1 MRRAAILLASLSILS
16 ISALALTGA
25 LVDSRRADAY
35 FESELLCGER
45 DSFEGVSISASTSLS
60 GLIGNRLYYGLS
72 YDAASDESAC
82 EYSFNERTSR
92 SAADTDKEPVYAG
105 LQVYFEDGAVRW
117 ELYDPQSHEELGSG
131 TSEELGALTEGAQ
144 SLRCYRLGRSW
155 VIEAAYTDTAE
166 YRLLASRWSEEYG
179 LYVPDAGSLSLVKS
193 CSSLSTVGEA
203 PDGGLLLLEKVGA
216 DYLLSQFDASGRLLR
231 EFAVE
236 GAENLHFSDYT
247 WGGDWVTVDV
257 LGTVHS
263 FVLRDGLLER
273 STVYRLADAPGCHYF
288 VSETEDGILFYYER
302 QYSFDGER
310 LCLLVEEKAM
320 QYQESS
326 DAGVPLPE
334 PGLWLIAAYPD
345 GAVSS
350 LGLRCSMWDN
360 SGDGNY
366 IYRIGFDK
374 E

>member
-1 MRRAAILLASLSILS
+1 MRRAAILLVSLSILS
-16 ISALALTGA
+16 ISALALAGA

-45 DSFEGVSISASTSLS
+45 DSFEGVTIGATSCLS
-60 GLIGNRLYYGLS
+60 GLIGNYLYYGLR
-72 YDAASDESAC
+72 YDAAADESAC

-92 SAADTDKEPVYAG
+92 SDAADTDKAPVYAG
-105 LQVYFEDGAVRW
+105 LQVYFEDGAMRW
-117 ELYDPQSHEELGSG
+117 RLYDPQSHEELGCG
-131 TSEELGALTEGAQ
+131 TSEKLGALTEGAE
-144 SLRCYRLGRSW
+144 SLRCYRLGGSW
-155 VIEAAYTDTAE
+155 VIEAAYMDTAE
-166 YRLLASRWSEEYG
+166 YWLFDSRWSEEYG
-179 LYVPDAGSLSLVKS
+179 LYVPDAGTLNLVKS

-203 PDGGLLLLEKVGA
+203 PGGGLLLLEKVGA

-231 EFAVE
+231 EYAVE
-236 GAENLHFSDYT
+236 GAENLHFADWA
-247 WGGDWVTVDV
+247 WGGDWVAVDV

-263 FVLRDGLLER
+263 FTLRDGLLER
-273 STVYRLADAPGCHYF
+273 STVYRLADAPGCRYF

-320 QYQESS
+320 QYEESY

-334 PGLWLIAAYPD
+334 PRYWLLAAYPD

-350 LGLRCSMWDN
+350 LALRCSLGAGL
-360 SGDGNY
+360 SVSLG
-366 IYRIGFDK
+366 
-374 E
+374 

>member
-16 ISALALTGA
+16 IFALALTGA
-25 LVDSRRADAY
+25 LVNSRRADAY

-45 DSFEGVSISASTSLS
+45 ADFEDVSVSASTSHS
-60 GLIGNRLYYGLS
+60 GLIGNYLCYGLS

-92 SAADTDKEPVYAG
+92 SAADTDEGPACAG

-117 ELYDPQSHEELGSG
+117 KLYDPQSHEELGSG

-144 SLRCYRLGRSW
+144 NLRCSRLDRSW
-155 VIEAAYTDTAE
+155 VIEAVYMDTAE
-166 YRLLASRWSEEYG
+166 YWLLASRWSEEYD
-179 LYVPDAGSLSLVKS
+179 LYVPDAGTLNLVKS
-193 CSSLSTVGEA
+193 CSSLSTVSEA

-231 EFAVE
+231 EYAVE
-236 GAENLHFSDYT
+236 GAENLHFADWA

-263 FVLRDGLLER
+263 FTLRDGLLER

-288 VSETEDGILFYYER
+288 VSETEDGILYYYER

-310 LCLLVEEKAM
+310 LCLLVEEKAT
-320 QYQESS
+320 QYQESYE
-326 DAGVPLPE
+326 AGVSLPE
-334 PGLWLIAAYPD
+334 PRLWLIAAYPD
-345 GAVSS
+345 GSVSS
-350 LGLRCSMWDN
+350 IGLRCSMWDN
-360 SGDGNY
+360 VWLY
-366 IYRIGFDK
+366 WPTYK
-374 E
+374 LEAE

>member
-1 MRRAAILLASLSILS
+1 MRRAAILLVSLSILS
-16 ISALALTGA
+16 ISALALAGA

-45 DSFEGVSISASTSLS
+45 DSFEGVTISASSCLS
-60 GLIGNRLYYGLS
+60 GLIGNYLCYGLR
-72 YDAASDESAC
+72 YDAAADESAC

-92 SAADTDKEPVYAG
+92 SDAADTDKEPVYAG

-117 ELYDPQSHEELGSG
+117 RLYDPQSHEELGGG
-131 TSEELGALTEGAQ
+131 TSEKLGALTEGAQ
-144 SLRCYRLGRSW
+144 NLRCSRLGRSW
-155 VIEAAYTDTAE
+155 VIEAAYMDTAE
-166 YRLLASRWSEEYG
+166 YWLLASRWSEEYG
-179 LYVPDAGSLSLVKS
+179 LYVPDAGTLNLVKS
-193 CSSLSTVGEA
+193 CSSLSTVSEA

-231 EFAVE
+231 EYAVE
-236 GAENLHFSDYT
+236 GAENLHFADYA

-263 FVLRDGLLER
+263 FTLRDGLLER
-273 STVYRLADAPGCHYF
+273 STVYRLADTPGCRYF

-320 QYQESS
+320 QYEESY

-334 PGLWLIAAYPD
+334 PRYWLLAAYPD

-350 LGLRCSMWDN
+350 LALRCSLGAGL
-360 SGDGNY
+360 SVSLG
-366 IYRIGFDK
+366 
-374 E
+374 

>member
-1 MRRAAILLASLSILS
+1 MRRAAILLVSLSILS
-16 ISALALTGA
+16 ISALALAGA

-45 DSFEGVSISASTSLS
+45 DRFEGVTIGATSCLS
-60 GLIGNRLYYGLS
+60 GLIGNYLYYGLR
-72 YDAASDESAC
+72 YDAAADESAC

-92 SAADTDKEPVYAG
+92 SAAADTDKEPVYAG

-117 ELYDPQSHEELGSG
+117 RLYDPQSHEELGCG
-131 TSEELGALTEGAQ
+131 TSEKLGALTEGAQ
-144 SLRCYRLGRSW
+144 SLRCYRLGGSW
-155 VIEAAYTDTAE
+155 VIEAAYMDTVK
-166 YRLLASRWSEEYG
+166 YWLLASRWSEEYG
-179 LYVPDAGSLSLVKS
+179 LYVPDAGTLNLVKS

-231 EFAVE
+231 EYAVE
-236 GAENLHFSDYT
+236 GAENLHFADWA
-247 WGGDWVTVDV
+247 WGGDWVAVDV

-263 FVLRDGLLER
+263 FTLRDGLLER
-273 STVYRLADAPGCHYF
+273 STVYRLADAPGCRYF

-320 QYQESS
+320 QYEESY

-334 PGLWLIAAYPD
+334 PRYWLLAAYPD

-350 LGLRCSMWDN
+350 IGLRCSLGAGL
-360 SGDGNY
+360 SVSLG
-366 IYRIGFDK
+366 
-374 E
+374 

>member
-1 MRRAAILLASLSILS
+1 MRRAAILLVSLTILS
-16 ISALALTGA
+16 IFALALTGA

-45 DSFEGVSISASTSLS
+45 ADFEDVSVSASTSHS
-60 GLIGNRLYYGLS
+60 GLIGNYLCYGLS

-82 EYSFNERTSR
+82 GYSFNEGLSR
-92 SAADTDKEPVYAG
+92 SAADTDEGPVYAG

-117 ELYDPQSHEELGSG
+117 KLYDPQSHEELGSG

-144 SLRCYRLGRSW
+144 NLRCSRLDRSW
-155 VIEAAYTDTAE
+155 VIEAVYMDTAE
-166 YRLLASRWSEEYG
+166 YWLLASRWSEEYD
-179 LYVPDAGSLSLVKS
+179 LYVPDAGTLNLVKS
-193 CSSLSTVGEA
+193 CSSLSTVSEA

-231 EFAVE
+231 EYAVE
-236 GAENLHFSDYT
+236 GAENLHFADYA

-263 FVLRDGLLER
+263 FTLREGLLER
-273 STVYRLADAPGCHYF
+273 GEVYRLADAPGCHYF

-310 LCLLVEEKAM
+310 LCLLVEEKAT
-320 QYQESS
+320 QYQESYE
-326 DAGVPLPE
+326 AGVSLPE
-334 PGLWLIAAYPD
+334 PRLWLIAAYPD
-345 GAVSS
+345 GSVSS
-350 LGLRCSMWDN
+350 IGLRCSMWDN
-360 SGDGNY
+360 VWLY
-366 IYRIGFDK
+366 WPTYK
-374 E
+374 LEAE

>member
-1 MRRAAILLASLSILS
+1 MRRAAILLVSLSILS
-16 ISALALTGA
+16 IFALALTGA

-45 DSFEGVSISASTSLS
+45 ADFEGVTIGASTSLS

-82 EYSFNERTSR
+82 EYSFNERRSR
-92 SAADTDKEPVYAG
+92 SAGADTDKEPVYAG
-105 LQVYFEDGAVRW
+105 LQVYFEDGAARW

-144 SLRCYRLGRSW
+144 NLRCSRLDRSW
-155 VIEAAYTDTAE
+155 VIEAVYMDTAE
-166 YRLLASRWSEEYG
+166 YWLLASRWSEEYG
-179 LYVPDAGSLSLVKS
+179 LYMPDAGTLSLVKS
-193 CSSLSTVGEA
+193 CSSLSTVDEA
-203 PDGGLLLLEKVGA
+203 PGGGLLLLEKVGA

-231 EFAVE
+231 EYAVE
-236 GAENLHFSDYT
+236 GAENLHFADYA
-247 WGGDWVTVDV
+247 WGGDWVTVDI

-302 QYSFDGER
+302 KYSFDGER
-310 LCLLVEEKAM
+310 LCLLVEEKSM
-320 QYQESS
+320 QYQESYE
-326 DAGVPLPE
+326 AGVPLPE
-334 PGLWLIAAYPD
+334 PRLWLIAAYPD
-345 GAVSS
+345 GSVSS
-350 LGLRCSMWDN
+350 IGLRCSMWDN
-360 SGDGNY
+360 VWLY
-366 IYRIGFDK
+366 WPTYK
-374 E
+374 LEAE

>member
-1 MRRAAILLASLSILS
+1 MRRAAILLVSLSILS
-16 ISALALTGA
+16 ISALALAGA
-25 LVDSRRADAY
+25 LVNSRRADAY

-45 DSFEGVSISASTSLS
+45 ADFEGVSISASTSVS

-82 EYSFNERTSR
+82 EYSFNEGPGR
-92 SAADTDKEPVYAG
+92 SDAADTDKEPVCAG

-117 ELYDPQSHEELGSG
+117 ELYDPQSHEELGGG
-131 TSEELGALTEGAQ
+131 TSEKLGALTEGAQ
-144 SLRCYRLGRSW
+144 SLRCSRLGGSW
-155 VIEAAYTDTAE
+155 VIEAVYIDTAE
-166 YRLLASRWSEEYG
+166 YWLLASRWSEEYG
-179 LYVPDAGSLSLVKS
+179 LYVPDAGTLSLVKS

-203 PDGGLLLLEKVGA
+203 PGGGLLLLEKVGA
-216 DYLLSQFDASGRLLR
+216 GYLLSQFDASGRLLR
-231 EFAVE
+231 EYAVE
-236 GAENLHFSDYT
+236 GAENLRFADYT

-273 STVYRLADAPGCHYF
+273 SEVYRLADTPGCRYF

-302 QYSFDGER
+302 QYSLDGER
-310 LCLLVEEKAM
+310 LCLLVEEKAT

-334 PGLWLIAAYPD
+334 PRLWLIAAYPD
-345 GAVSS
+345 GSVSS
-350 LGLRCSMWDN
+350 IALRCSLGAGL
-360 SGDGNY
+360 SVSLG
-366 IYRIGFDK
+366 
-374 E
+374 

>member
-1 MRRAAILLASLSILS
+1 MRRAAILLVSLSILS
-16 ISALALTGA
+16 ISALALAGA

-45 DSFEGVSISASTSLS
+45 DSFEGVTISASSCLS
-60 GLIGNRLYYGLS
+60 GLIGNYLCYGLR
-72 YDAASDESAC
+72 YDAAADESAC

-92 SAADTDKEPVYAG
+92 SDAADTDKEPVYAG

-117 ELYDPQSHEELGSG
+117 RLYDPQSHEELGCG
-131 TSEELGALTEGAQ
+131 TSEKLGALTEGAQ
-144 SLRCYRLGRSW
+144 SLRCYRLGGSW
-155 VIEAAYTDTAE
+155 VIEAAYMDTVK
-166 YRLLASRWSEEYG
+166 YWLLASRWSEEYG
-179 LYVPDAGSLSLVKS
+179 LYVPDAGTLNLVKS

-231 EFAVE
+231 EYAVE
-236 GAENLHFSDYT
+236 GAENLHFADWA
-247 WGGDWVTVDV
+247 WGGDWVAVDV

-263 FVLRDGLLER
+263 FTLRDGLLER
-273 STVYRLADAPGCHYF
+273 STVYRLADAPGCRYF

-320 QYQESS
+320 QYEESY

-334 PGLWLIAAYPD
+334 PRYWLLAAYPD

-350 LGLRCSMWDN
+350 IGLRCSLGAGL
-360 SGDGNY
+360 SVSLG
-366 IYRIGFDK
+366 
-374 E
+374 